1 MKKYLILVCTFFLFF
16 IARSQS
22 ISPQVIATAGDYYVG
37 TNASLSWTLGEVI
50 TETVTNGT
58 YTLTQ
63 GFQQPHYNITSI
75 PDDPTIKNEPVGDI
89 SIYPNTVGDQL
100 NVSFKDM
107 NQNNVIIT
115 LFDLNG
121 KILFNEIAE
130 NTTSIKQL
138 NMTYVA
144 KGNYV
149 IRFASKDGKYLKS
162 FKVVKY

>member
-22 ISPQVIATAGDYYVG
+22 ISPQVIATAGDYFVG

-50 TETVTNGT
+50 TETVSNTN

-63 GFQQPHYNITSI
+63 GFQQPHYNITGI
-75 PDDPTIKNEPVGDI
+75 PDDPTVKNEPLGDI
-89 SIYPNTVGDQL
+89 SIYPNPVGDQL

-121 KILFNEIAE
+121 KILLNEIAE